1 MKATIFSHKDIIGT
15 TDLEV
20 GDFSMGGLF
29 GNFYP
34 NEIYFNKVQK
44 YVWKFWASPKVNYEE
59 WNSLNFNVQL
69 ENGMFLM
76 PVGGITFDDI
86 EEQKSEPKRIDLAGI
101 DTKIIEDY
109 LITVPARPFIEE
121 PWEAI
126 SIDEKLAF
134 EIELSKETNTSGSY
148 LNIFNPKRG
157 KHILSEVAAS
167 AFCKDSTADNIL
179 FEIHSKV
186 LEQRFALVHLTWSG
200 KSESPKFPQTE
211 LFADFDEFK
220 HSRMYPDKTEW
231 ER

>member
-34 NEIYFNKVQK
+34 NEIYFDKVQK

-86 EEQKSEPKRIDLAGI
+86 EELKSEPKRIDLAGI
-101 DTKIIEDY
+101 DTKI
-109 LITVPARPFIEE
+109 IEE

-200 KSESPKFPQTE
+200 KSESAKFPQTE

-220 HSRMYPDKTEW
+220 HCRMYPGRNE
-231 ER
+231 